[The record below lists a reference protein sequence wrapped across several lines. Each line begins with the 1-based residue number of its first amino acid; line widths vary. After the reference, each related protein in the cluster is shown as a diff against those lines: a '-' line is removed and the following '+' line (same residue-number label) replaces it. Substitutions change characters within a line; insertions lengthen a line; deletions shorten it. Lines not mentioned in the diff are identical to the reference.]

1 MLISIQIKD
10 DLLRALLIHAGQ
22 KGSTAE
28 AAIDDIL
35 RDALDDPDLENK
47 SLGAFLDEAIR
58 GVDAIENMAE
68 FSFDDVLGS
77 ENWNRLSGGDR
88 KSLGRSFRKEVERLG
103 IAVWLRRNSA
113 NKAIYLKR

>member
-10 DLLRALLIHAGQ
+10 DLLRALLTHAE
-22 KGSTAE
+22 KNGSTAE
-28 AAIDDIL
+28 VAIDDLL
-35 RDALDDPDLENK
+35 REALDDPDLESK
-47 SLGAFLDEAIR
+47 SLGAFLHEAIR
-58 GVDAIENMAE
+58 GVDAIEKMAE
-68 FSFDDVLGS
+68 FSFDDVLCS
-77 ENWNRLSGGDR
+77 EDWNRLSGGDR

>member
-1 MLISIQIKD
+1 MLVNIQIKE
-10 DLLRALLIHAGQ
+10 DLLLALLTQAR
-22 KGSTAE
+22 KNGSTVE
-28 AAIDDIL
+28 VVIDEIL
-35 RDALDDPDLENK
+35 RDALDDPDLESK
-47 SLGAFLDEAIR
+47 SLGAFLALAID

-68 FSFDDVLGS
+68 FSLDDVLGY
-77 ENWNRLSGGDR
+77 EEWNRLSGGDR